1 MLKNSGG
8 RHEERFP
15 CNAYFKLSRI
25 EKKILDKFC
34 QTSFNGWHWEE
45 NNFLF
50 AMLEKAK
57 IISSLNVKTL
67 MIFYV
72 YKKRGEFFFT
82 FCDTN

>member
-57 IISSLNVKTL
+57 IISFLNVKLRWYFTC
-67 MIFYV
+67 IKTGGKIV
-72 YKKRGEFFFT
+72 FT
-82 FCDTN
+82 FYDTN